1 VPESSS
7 SPTGLPRRAQN
18 NRRRPSKARLDEW
31 KTLLDEAA
39 DRYERPDFLD
49 ADPLGI
55 PHRYSAP
62 EDIATAG
69 FFAATLAWGNRASI
83 IRSCDNLLDRMDR
96 APAAFVREASDR
108 DLAALDGFV
117 HRTFQSED
125 AQRFV
130 RCLRSL
136 ERDGGLEG
144 AFTAAF
150 KASGGQDGSEAKGL
164 AVPDMGAAL
173 HRFKLRFFAD
183 EEPGRTVKHVADP
196 AKGSAAKRLC
206 MYLRWMVRS
215 DHRGVDFGLWKDIPT
230 SALRLPL
237 DVHTASVSRALGLL
251 KRKGNDWKAVE
262 EVTEALRWLD
272 AEDPVR
278 YDFALFGMGVN
289 GALAPL

>member
-1 VPESSS
+1 MPESSS
-7 SPTGLPRRAQN
+7 SPKRRPRRPQN

-39 DRYERPDFLD
+39 DRYEQPDFLE

-55 PHRYSAP
+55 PHRFSAP

-83 IRSCDNLLDRMDR
+83 IRSCDNLLDRMDG

-108 DLAALDGFV
+108 DLAVLDGFV

-125 AQRFV
+125 AKRFV

-150 KASGGQDGSEAKGL
+150 AGQDGTGIGTG
-164 AVPDMGAAL
+164 VPDMGAAL

-183 EEPGRTVKHVADP
+183 EAPDRTVKHVADP

-215 DHRGVDFGLWKDIPT
+215 NHRGVDFGLWNGIPS

-251 KRKGNDWKAVE
+251 QRKGNDWKAVE

-289 GALAPL
+289 GALTPLE

>member
-1 VPESSS
+1 VPDSSS
-7 SPTGLPRRAQN
+7 SPTGRPRRPQN
-18 NRRRPSKARLDEW
+18 HRRRPSRARLDQW
-31 KTLLDEAA
+31 KFLLDEAA
-39 DRYERPDFLD
+39 DRYEQPDFLD

-55 PHRYSAP
+55 PHRFEAP
-62 EDIATAG
+62 DDIAAAG

-83 IRSCDNLLDRMDR
+83 IRSCDNLMDRMDG
-96 APAAFVREASDR
+96 APAAFVREATDR
-108 DLAALDGFV
+108 ELAVLDGFV

-125 AQRFV
+125 AKRFV

-144 AFTAAF
+144 AFTQAF
-150 KASGGQDGSEAKGL
+150 RDSEGAQAEA

-183 EEPGRTVKHVADP
+183 EAPDRTVKHVADP

-215 DHRGVDFGLWKDIPT
+215 NHRGVDFGLWQGIPP

-262 EVTEALRWLD
+262 EVTTALRWLD
-272 AEDPVR
+272 PEDPVR

-289 GALAPL
+289 GALAPT